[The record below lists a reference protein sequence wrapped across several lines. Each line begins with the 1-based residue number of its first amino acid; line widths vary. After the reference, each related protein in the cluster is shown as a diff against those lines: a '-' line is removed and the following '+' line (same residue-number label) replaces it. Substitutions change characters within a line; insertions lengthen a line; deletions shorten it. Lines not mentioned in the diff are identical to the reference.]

1 MAKINVRSPYFINL
15 STTNLTSATLEIQIY
30 IGAVNTSWQSSPQYT
45 LTSTAV
51 GAKVNFEIAELIK
64 DYIPAAFNGTYPNSS
79 TASDDD
85 YTTVYVDYKT
95 TETLSVGSPVVTEVL
110 GVRAFYGYGYF
121 EDGVNPQL
129 LQGYLQSN
137 TTILKSDDDALRIP
151 IDNENTTSVAFFYN
165 NEQIYSW
172 TPGVNLKIQ
181 DQIQYV
187 STASAD
193 VDNYRERVEASG
205 GTFEDNAC
213 IQSFL
218 RNETIYPVDEVIID
232 GVEGITVLRVE
243 NIQECKYT
251 PYKLTFIN
259 KFGVYQDIYFFKNSK
274 LAMNTN
280 EEMYKSNILT
290 NGTYNTYD
298 AQKKLLTKNGNQR
311 LTLNSGYYPESNNE
325 VFRQLFL
332 SEKVWIEYKSKT
344 LGVTIESKNIDY
356 KTSLTDSLINYT
368 VDLSFAF
375 DTINNIR

>member
-79 TASDDD
+79 VASDDD
-85 YTTVYVDYKT
+85 YTTVYVDYR
-95 TETLSVGSPVVTEVL
+95 VTEYISSVAQTPVDTL

-137 TTILKSDDDALRIP
+137 TTILKPDDNALKVP
-151 IDNENTTSVAFFYN
+151 VDNENTNSVAFFYN

-274 LAMNTN
+274 LAMSTN

-344 LGVTIESKNIDY
+344 LGVIIESKNIDY